1 MINISPSNVCQKIP
15 LLVKYFQNCQTYFVC
30 DEFEWDK
37 KFGYLPIRIPKF
49 ISVSDASKPEEVLHE
64 LSKYE
69 NVPVSE
75 NKEVRP
81 EATHSSRPPPE
92 HGHWLLRFPA
102 QCVLTAEAVL
112 WERDLYRALKKQD
125 KALVQ
130 KVR

>member
-1 MINISPSNVCQKIP
+1 MKN
-15 LLVKYFQNCQTYFVC
+15 
-30 DEFEWDK
+30 
-37 KFGYLPIRIPKF
+37 RIPKF
-49 ISVSDASKPEEVLHE
+49 ISVSDVSKPEEVLHE

-75 NKEVRP
+75 NNDVRP
-81 EATHSSRPPPE
+81 EATRSRPPPE
-92 HGHWLLRFPA
+92 HGHWLLCFPA